1 MKKTLC
7 LLATLLL
14 FSLVFS
20 LGVAAEENAPVLTP
34 TDSAEGALLPSGGD
48 PADGD
53 AAESSMEN
61 TPVEDAPV
69 GNIPVEDAPAGNT
82 PVEDAPLLSD
92 TEKGASAVFSNA
104 VGAFLEEHAEKIFC
118 ALACLASIV
127 PTLLYKTGLLPL
139 LRAGLSAMSDA
150 TDKAGKKTA
159 EFSAVAEEK
168 LATLKAGA
176 DAAVLASENA
186 LSVLREAEKRLA
198 ALEDAL
204 ADSVKEKQKTS
215 AALQTETELL
225 FRLLQCAN
233 LPQAQKDLMTERYL
247 AFERTLAENE

>member
-34 TDSAEGALLPSGGD
+34 TDSAEGTLLPSGGD

-69 GNIPVEDAPAGNT
+69 GNT
-82 PVEDAPLLSD
+82 PVEDAPLPSD